1 MKTDK
6 LTVDQK
12 RRAKR
17 FAQSTYSSITI
28 YIQLPIIHERAWSN
42 L

>member
-17 FAQSTYSSITI
+17 LAQS
-28 YIQLPIIHERAWSN
+28 IHTAI
-42 L
+42 